1 MTNSVSVNVNC
12 PFCKRSL
19 MDQETKLLDKPSIRM
34 IIEQGEARGI
44 IHLCSVYGSYDHKS
58 DMDIP
63 EGNITVFS
71 CPQCNKNLNTTGL
84 CDNCGAPLVSFN
96 LDIGG
101 KVSICS
107 RKGCKKHYVVF
118 EDIND
123 ALKLFR
129 QERGGFVN
137 EI

>member
-1 MTNSVSVNVNC
+1 MANTVSVNVNC
-12 PFCKRSL
+12 PYCKRSL
-19 MDQETKLLDKPSIRM
+19 MGKENQLLDNPSIKVN
-34 IIEQGEARGI
+34 IEQGEARGT
-44 IHLCSVYGSYDHKS
+44 IHLCSVYGSYDHTS
-58 DMDIP
+58 DVDIS
-63 EGNITVFS
+63 EGSIAVFS
-71 CPQCNKNLNTTGL
+71 CPQCNKVLNTTEL

-101 KVSICS
+101 KVNICS

-123 ALKLFR
+123 ALKLFH
-129 QERGGFVN
+129 QEYGGFIN